1 MRPKSVVLAERLYL
15 ASIAILVLISVLTWD
30 AAVAQGGVILAGGVT
45 AFGIGLSLLLLILTT
60 RKASRIALWLLIALT
75 ALGALGVAVQV
86 SNGILATG
94 LNGVLTS
101 GRPRALCVGRFE
113 DGWPKDRPC
122 RHVGRLYV
130 SGDTTR
136 GLEVPIAWPQARCPR
151 QIVSA
156 TPRHFYETASRSE
169 TRSARRRTCM

>member
-94 LNGVLTS
+94 LNGVLTIVQLVLTLIPIVLLF
-101 GRPRALCVGRFE
+101 RPRAGAWFADMAYRDDDYE
-113 DGWPKDRPC
+113 
-122 RHVGRLYV
+122 
-130 SGDTTR
+130 GDADDAER
-136 GLEVPIAWPQARCPR
+136 EA
-151 QIVSA
+151 
-156 TPRHFYETASRSE
+156 
-169 TRSARRRTCM
+169 

>member
-94 LNGVLTS
+94 LNGVLTIVQLVLTLIPIVLLF
-101 GRPRALCVGRFE
+101 RPRARAWFADMAYRDDDYE
-113 DGWPKDRPC
+113 
-122 RHVGRLYV
+122 
-130 SGDTTR
+130 GDVDDAER
-136 GLEVPIAWPQARCPR
+136 EA
-151 QIVSA
+151 
-156 TPRHFYETASRSE
+156 
-169 TRSARRRTCM
+169 

>member
-60 RKASRIALWLLIALT
+60 RKASRIALSLLIALT

-94 LNGVLTS
+94 LNGVLTIVQLVLTLIPIVLLF
-101 GRPRALCVGRFE
+101 RPRARAWFADMAYRDDYE
-113 DGWPKDRPC
+113 
-122 RHVGRLYV
+122 
-130 SGDTTR
+130 GDADDAER
-136 GLEVPIAWPQARCPR
+136 EA
-151 QIVSA
+151 
-156 TPRHFYETASRSE
+156 
-169 TRSARRRTCM
+169 

>member
-1 MRPKSVVLAERLYL
+1 MKMRPKSVVLAERLYL

-94 LNGVLTS
+94 LNGVLTIVQLVLTLIPIVLLF
-101 GRPRALCVGRFE
+101 RPRARAWFADMAYRDDDYE
-113 DGWPKDRPC
+113 
-122 RHVGRLYV
+122 
-130 SGDTTR
+130 GDVDDAER
-136 GLEVPIAWPQARCPR
+136 EA
-151 QIVSA
+151 
-156 TPRHFYETASRSE
+156 
-169 TRSARRRTCM
+169 

>member
-94 LNGVLTS
+94 LNGVLTIVQLVLTLIPIVLLF
-101 GRPRALCVGRFE
+101 RPRARAWFADMAYRDDDY
-113 DGWPKDRPC
+113 DGDDDADDAER
-122 RHVGRLYV
+122 
-130 SGDTTR
+130 
-136 GLEVPIAWPQARCPR
+136 EA
-151 QIVSA
+151 
-156 TPRHFYETASRSE
+156 
-169 TRSARRRTCM
+169 